1 VQSRLGEGSCFR
13 FSVPLPLAK
22 PVPPAQAAPSPAV
35 AAAPCSPAVLRVLLA
50 EDNLVNRQLM
60 MRLLEKRGHRVDTA
74 ANGREACEALHR
86 QSYDVI
92 LMDVQ
97 MPEMTGLEATAA
109 IRQVELGTGRHIP
122 IIAMTAHAMNGDRE
136 RFLACGMDGYVSKP
150 IVLKELI
157 DVLGKISPAAH
168 VPP

>member
-1 VQSRLGEGSCFR
+1 
-13 FSVPLPLAK
+13 
-22 PVPPAQAAPSPAV
+22 
-35 AAAPCSPAVLRVLLA
+35 VLLA